1 MRSLISRARRRS
13 RSPCSSA
20 WGDDADVA
28 CLRTLRPVL
37 HLVLH
42 LRALSQALEAL
53 AADRA
58 VVDED
63 VLATVVLLDKAV
75 TLVVVE
81 PLHRSGCHIYTSPRL
96 RHERAAGGAKPK
108 PVLALTR
115 VVTDTVPAADGR
127 EWNRAGS
134 RQFGMDAPS
143 CARRPPAGRA
153 QTRRL

>member
-42 LRALSQALEAL
+42 LRAFSEALEAL

-63 VLATVVLLDKAV
+63 ILATVILLDKAV

-81 PLHRSGCHIYTSPRL
+81 PLHGSGCHICTFSTASRTCSGRRKAKTGTRSNSWSRKIVPWLRVRIAPFTWSPI
-96 RHERAAGGAKPK
+96 
-108 PVLALTR
+108 
-115 VVTDTVPAADGR
+115 
-127 EWNRAGS
+127 
-134 RQFGMDAPS
+134 
-143 CARRPPAGRA
+143 
-153 QTRRL
+153 